1 MSGILPKFVTPDDVR
16 DIKNRLDPFVRALDA
31 TVSTCKSINPGT
43 KDAWQNFSKA
53 WRGFYDEEDSWMH
66 AAAQY
71 DNAESYERSIAE
83 WQRIIGAACPV
94 PGPKVD
100 PPTSPSVVTSEL
112 QETIRTVAIAG
123 GIIVALITVR
133 SLAR

>member
-1 MSGILPKFVTPDDVR
+1 VSGILPKFVTPDDVR

-31 TVSTCKSINPGT
+31 TVSSCKSITDGT
-43 KDAWQNFSKA
+43 RNAWQNFSKA

-100 PPTSPSVVTSEL
+100 PPTAPSVVTKDL

-123 GIIVALITVR
+123 GIIVALITLR
-133 SLAR
+133 SVVK